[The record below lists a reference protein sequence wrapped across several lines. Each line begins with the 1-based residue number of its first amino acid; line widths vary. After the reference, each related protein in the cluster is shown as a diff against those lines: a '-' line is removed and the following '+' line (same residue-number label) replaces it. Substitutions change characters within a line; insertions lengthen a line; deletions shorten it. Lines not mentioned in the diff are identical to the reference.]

1 VPKGPKVLVAE
12 PMGPDVWHHFASQK
26 SGSVSSFPNIKSGAH
41 VAECGCIQFFGTVR
55 AWLLVDSEFF
65 EIGF

>member
-1 VPKGPKVLVAE
+1 ML
-12 PMGPDVWHHFASQK
+12 
-26 SGSVSSFPNIKSGAH
+26 SFPNIKSGAH

-65 EIGF
+65 EIGS